1 MTKVKENAAIQLS
14 AATSTSFDQI
24 NAFAHQYDRGGI
36 LTINGKPSYSVDQAA
51 DYILRDDAAWTDRD
65 GNGTINLTY
74 TFLTAKPAGFDNSLG
89 TFSAFNA
96 QQKAQA
102 VLSMQSWADVA
113 KVSFTQAA
121 SGGDGHMT
129 FGNYSNGS
137 AGGAA
142 FAYLPSGNSRTD
154 GQSWYLVDNS
164 YKVNTTPDNGNYG
177 RQTLTHEIG
186 HTLGLSHPG
195 DYNAGEGNPSYKDA
209 TYAEDTRGYSV
220 MSYWS
225 ESNTDQ
231 NFVKGGAP
239 SYSSAP
245 LLDDIAAVQQ
255 LYGANMSTRAGDT
268 VYGFNSTAGRDF
280 YSATSASS
288 KVVFSVWDGGG
299 KDTLDFSG
307 FTQNQKINLNA
318 ASFSDV
324 GGMVGNVSIA
334 KGVVVENAVG
344 GSGNDLLI
352 GNAAAN
358 DLKGGAGNDIIY
370 GGGGA
375 DSLTGGAG
383 ADIFVFGASSDSN
396 RAGQD
401 TIRDFVS
408 GQDKIDVSAISTLSA
423 LQFVNAFSGH
433 AGEAI
438 LNYNQSSNLG
448 SLAID
453 FTGQGLG
460 DFLVGTVGQ
469 ALATDIV
476 V

>member
-24 NAFAHQYDRGGI
+24 NTFAHQYDRGGN
-36 LTINGKPSYSVDQAA
+36 LTVNGKPSYSVDQAA
-51 DYILRDDAAWTDRD
+51 DYLLRDDAAWADRD

-74 TFLTAKPAGFDNSLG
+74 TFLTAKPAGFNNSLG

-129 FGNYSNGS
+129 FGNYSDGN

-164 YKVNTTPDNGNYG
+164 YKLNTTPDNGNYG
-177 RQTLTHEIG
+177 RHTLTHEIG

-209 TYAEDTRGYSV
+209 SYAEDTLGYSV

-239 SYSSAP
+239 AYSSGP
-245 LLDDIAAVQQ
+245 QLDDIAAVQQ

-280 YSATSASS
+280 YSATSAAS

-370 GGGGA
+370 GGAGA

-383 ADIFVFGASSDSN
+383 ADVFVFGASSDSN
-396 RAGQD
+396 RAAQD

-469 ALATDIV
+469 AFATDIV

>member
-24 NAFAHQYDRGGI
+24 NAFAHQYDRGGN

-65 GNGTINLTY
+65 GNGIINLTY

-195 DYNAGEGNPSYKDA
+195 DYNAARAIRA
-209 TYAEDTRGYSV
+209 TRTPPTQKTPVA
-220 MSYWS
+220 
-225 ESNTDQ
+225 
-231 NFVKGGAP
+231 
-239 SYSSAP
+239 
-245 LLDDIAAVQQ
+245 IA
-255 LYGANMSTRAGDT
+255 S
-268 VYGFNSTAGRDF
+268 
-280 YSATSASS
+280 
-288 KVVFSVWDGGG
+288 
-299 KDTLDFSG
+299 
-307 FTQNQKINLNA
+307 
-318 ASFSDV
+318 
-324 GGMVGNVSIA
+324 
-334 KGVVVENAVG
+334 
-344 GSGNDLLI
+344 
-352 GNAAAN
+352 
-358 DLKGGAGNDIIY
+358 
-370 GGGGA
+370 
-375 DSLTGGAG
+375 
-383 ADIFVFGASSDSN
+383 
-396 RAGQD
+396 
-401 TIRDFVS
+401 
-408 GQDKIDVSAISTLSA
+408 
-423 LQFVNAFSGH
+423 
-433 AGEAI
+433 
-438 LNYNQSSNLG
+438 
-448 SLAID
+448 
-453 FTGQGLG
+453 
-460 DFLVGTVGQ
+460 
-469 ALATDIV
+469 
-476 V
+476 